1 MKGPTQVRFGW
12 PEPVP
17 VSGVIGGERERRIW
31 APVAYIH
38 TADSR
43 KVKFLTSMW
52 GKKPER
58 CRPNQ
63 AVYGLIYAG
72 ATLTLWLMR
81 RY

>member
-1 MKGPTQVRFGW
+1 
-12 PEPVP
+12 VP